1 MKTFVVGRNVDYV
14 VGHLRYGHRETEV
27 EAESEEELKEK
38 LKNEEYVNEIFE
50 DSDLVVDDY
59 EVDDCGE
66 FYEEP
71 WIIKEVEEDNYN
83 YDYGILL
90 LKQIKEKLGGPEP
103 SDTSNAIN
111 KAIELFEE
119 RADVNQK

>member
-14 VGHLRYGHRETEV
+14 VGHLRYGHRETKV
-27 EAESEEELKEK
+27 EAESKEELEEK

-50 DSDLVVDDY
+50 DSDLVIDDY

-71 WIIKEVEEDNYN
+71 YIIKEEEKEDSYN

-90 LKQIKEKLGGPEP
+90 LRELKSKLGGPKP
-103 SDTSNAIN
+103 SDMDNALD
-111 KAIELFEE
+111 KAIELFE
-119 RADVNQK
+119 RKVNK

>member
-59 EVDDCGE
+59 EVDDYGE

-71 WIIKEVEEDNYN
+71 WIIKEEDNYN

-90 LKQIKEKLGGPEP
+90 LKQIKEKLGGPGP
-103 SDTSNAIN
+103 SDTDNAID
-111 KAIELFEE
+111 KAIELF
-119 RADVNQK
+119 RKKANK